1 MLSLEKSFS
10 EIDISIYFVM
20 YNLFDLYIFKNKK
33 VNTFRVIAIEIIMLI
48 YQKWF
53 KNNSVINEEKFLL
66 IRE

>member
-1 MLSLEKSFS
+1 
-10 EIDISIYFVM
+10 M